1 MLNPQ
6 ERKEILQNTP
16 DLKRRDAFRQTLLKN
31 SMRSFDTYI
40 KFLNNLQKIFSQN
53 SLSEQNF
60 SNRLFKL

>member
-6 ERKEILQNTP
+6 ERKEILQDAA